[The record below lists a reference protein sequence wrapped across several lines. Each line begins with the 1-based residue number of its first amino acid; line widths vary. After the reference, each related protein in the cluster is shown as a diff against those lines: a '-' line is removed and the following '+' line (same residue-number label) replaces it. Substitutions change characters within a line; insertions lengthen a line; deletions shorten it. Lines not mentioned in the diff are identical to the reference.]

1 MEYVVEYLLHISDLT
16 QEIVLYLIL
25 GYILKRLIHIV
36 IGINETVNRCIIITS
51 YEPDPDMWDE
61 TYKFKIK

>member
-1 MEYVVEYLLHISDLT
+1 MEYVVEYLLHISGLT